1 MRNYC
6 NMINI
11 CADGLV
17 EMALSEGAKTSAEAE
32 ATLNK
37 WIKSYTDN
45 TDFGAIL
52 LNTNYH
58 VSYIPS
64 KVWDTAWERLDG
76 VPVKYEDCGEHEWW
90 KNYILAHQMGIEP
103 FELAIKA
110 IKNAGAKVFFSIRM
124 NEFHYMTRWRTAG
137 ASLWYQRPDL
147 RMAEDAPFDYE
158 NKEVR
163 DYYLIYIKELCE
175 NYDIDGIELDY
186 WRGQEFFKA
195 PVTPEKTAII
205 TEFNKEIRKEIDKI
219 SEKKGKRIII
229 SARTHVHPEKALEK
243 GWDSAAWVKNGSVD
257 VLTLSNFFI
266 PSTCEA
272 PIEKWVELIGA
283 DGLRRSEYK
292 INVCADMASCCIAW
306 PLPELKWL
314 LTNTEMMK
322 GFGATHFDRG
332 ADGIYTF
339 NILNRDYHLPMNEM
353 ACDFSKFGDINSCK
367 EGKRVHILT
376 SDDPSEYGFKNHLKA
391 KLKAGEKIEL
401 KLHTSDKPEKGA
413 YDILIGSNEEMPKLT
428 LRLNGK
434 VCESMGK
441 LSGKPFIDNKTT
453 NVETVTE
460 AARCQQV
467 FRGDLSVVKNGMN
480 DFEIEAMQD
489 TELTWFEVDIEN
501 I

>member
-1 MRNYC
+1 MKNYC

-17 EMALSEGAKTSAEAE
+17 ELALSENATNSAEAE
-32 ATLNK
+32 KTLNK

-64 KVWDTAWERLDG
+64 KVWDMAWERLDK
-76 VPVKYEDCGEHEWW
+76 VPVRYEDCGEHEWW

-103 FELAIKA
+103 FCLAIKA

-124 NEFHYMTRWRTAG
+124 NEFHYMSRWRTAG
-137 ASLWYQRPDL
+137 ASLWYERPDL
-147 RMAEDAPFDYE
+147 RIAEEEPFDYE

-195 PVTPEKTAII
+195 PITPEKTAII
-205 TEFNKEIRKEIDKI
+205 TEFNKEIRKEVNKI
-219 SEKKGKRIII
+219 AEKKGKKIII
-229 SARTHVHPEKALEK
+229 SARTHIHPEKALEK
-243 GWDSAAWVKNGSVD
+243 GWDSVSWVRDGSVD

-266 PSTCEA
+266 PSSCEA
-272 PIEKWVELIGA
+272 PIKKWVELIGE
-283 DGLRRSEYK
+283 DKVQGRDYK

-306 PLPELKWL
+306 PMPELKWL
-314 LTNTEMMK
+314 LTNTQTMK
-322 GFGATHFDRG
+322 GFGATHFDNG

-339 NILNRDYHLPMNEM
+339 NLLNRDYHYPANERE
-353 ACDFSKFGDINSCK
+353 CDFSEFGNAESCK
-367 EGKRVHILT
+367 KGKRIHILT
-376 SDDPSEYGFKNHLKA
+376 SDEPSKYGLKNHLKA
-391 KLKAGEKIEL
+391 CLKAGEKIEL
-401 KLHTSDKPEKGA
+401 ELHTSDKPKNGG
-413 YDILIGSNEEMPKLT
+413 YDIIVGTNEEMPEIRVT
-428 LRLNGK
+428 INGNL
-434 VCESMGK
+434 CERIGK
-441 LSGKPFIDNKTT
+441 LEGTPFNPDSPM
-453 NVETVTE
+453 NVKTVTE
-460 AARCQQV
+460 AAKCLQI
-467 FRGDLSVVKNGMN
+467 FRPRLDWVKDGMN
-480 DFEIEAMQD
+480 DFEVKAEQD
-489 TELTWFEVDIEN
+489 TELTWFEVDINN